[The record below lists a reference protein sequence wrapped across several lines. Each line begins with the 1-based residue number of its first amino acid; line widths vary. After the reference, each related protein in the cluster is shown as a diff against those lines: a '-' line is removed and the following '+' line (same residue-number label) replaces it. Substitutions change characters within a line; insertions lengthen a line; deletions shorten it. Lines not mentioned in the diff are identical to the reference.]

1 MTDDYS
7 ATELRDAEL
16 ASLLTGVADHNEIAF
31 QRLYHLA
38 SPIVYGVL
46 LRVLKIDE
54 SAEDALQETFLKV
67 WNKAATYDQNQGK
80 PLTWITSIARYHAL
94 DVLRSKN
101 ASVLRDD
108 HYASEH
114 ALTHHTLQNLSDQVG
129 DGQLLAICLDRLEPE
144 ARDCVVNAYCGGYTH
159 QELSDMTGRALGT
172 VKSWIKRSLTA
183 LRECVDELS

>member
-1 MTDDYS
+1 MTDENS

-16 ASLLTGVADHNEIAF
+16 VSLLSGIADSNHIAF

-38 SPIVYGVL
+38 SPTVYGVL
-46 LRVLKIDE
+46 LRMLKINE
-54 SAEDALQETFLKV
+54 SAEDALQETFLRV
-67 WNKAATYDQNQGK
+67 WNKAASYDQNQGK
-80 PLTWITSIARYHAL
+80 PLTWIISIARYHAL

-101 ASVLRDD
+101 ASILRDD
-108 HYASEH
+108 HYVSEH
-114 ALTHHTLQNLSDQVG
+114 ALTDSTLQNLSDQVG

-159 QELSDMTGRALGT
+159 RELSDMTGRALGT
-172 VKSWIKRSLTA
+172 VKSWIKRSLSA